1 MKFLRIIFLLYLLG
15 INACEEAVY
24 KFDNVNDPFNM
35 DLEPP
40 ALFFH
45 PSEIKT
51 FVNSNDSLEIY
62 GLKLDSS
69 AAAHLEIIY
78 DYGSIIVD
86 SVSPGPFFQNS
97 NDPIEVVVEDGNKI
111 HIYLY
116 YLPDVMMDQNTGG
129 TWSLAKIYFSTTN
142 AAGTYGLEFGS
153 NTKLT
158 TTITVEGIDSGA
170 RTTIPIEISKEV
182 IATRGTKGET
192 GIFLK

>member
-1 MKFLRIIFLLYLLG
+1 MKFLRIILLLYLFI

-78 DYGSIIVD
+78 DYGSIIID
-86 SVSPGPFFQNS
+86 SVSPGPFF
-97 NDPIEVVVEDGNKI
+97 K
-111 HIYLY
+111 
-116 YLPDVMMDQNTGG
+116 
-129 TWSLAKIYFSTTN
+129 KF
-142 AAGTYGLEFGS
+142 
-153 NTKLT
+153 K
-158 TTITVEGIDSGA
+158 
-170 RTTIPIEISKEV
+170 
-182 IATRGTKGET
+182 
-192 GIFLK
+192 

>member
-86 SVSPGPFFQNS
+86 SVSPGPFF
-97 NDPIEVVVEDGNKI
+97 KI
-111 HIYLY
+111 QMIQL
-116 YLPDVMMDQNTGG
+116 
-129 TWSLAKIYFSTTN
+129 
-142 AAGTYGLEFGS
+142 
-153 NTKLT
+153 
-158 TTITVEGIDSGA
+158 
-170 RTTIPIEISKEV
+170 R
-182 IATRGTKGET
+182 
-192 GIFLK
+192 

>member
-78 DYGSIIVD
+78 DYGSIIID
-86 SVSPGPFFQNS
+86 SVSPGPFFKNS

-153 NTKLT
+153 NTKLRNAENDSVKVNT
-158 TTITVEGIDSGA
+158 FGIGS
-170 RTTIPIEISKEV
+170 IHV
-182 IATRGTKGET
+182 Q
-192 GIFLK
+192 

>member
-1 MKFLRIIFLLYLLG
+1 MKLLRIILILYLFI
-15 INACEEAVY
+15 INAYEEAIY

-51 FVNSNDSLEIY
+51 FVNSNDSLEVY
-62 GLKLDSS
+62 GYKLDSS

-97 NDPIEVVVEDGNKI
+97 K
-111 HIYLY
+111 
-116 YLPDVMMDQNTGG
+116 
-129 TWSLAKIYFSTTN
+129 
-142 AAGTYGLEFGS
+142 
-153 NTKLT
+153 
-158 TTITVEGIDSGA
+158 TITNSPKFKS
-170 RTTIPIEISKEV
+170 RFFYFFNNKY
-182 IATRGTKGET
+182 
-192 GIFLK
+192 